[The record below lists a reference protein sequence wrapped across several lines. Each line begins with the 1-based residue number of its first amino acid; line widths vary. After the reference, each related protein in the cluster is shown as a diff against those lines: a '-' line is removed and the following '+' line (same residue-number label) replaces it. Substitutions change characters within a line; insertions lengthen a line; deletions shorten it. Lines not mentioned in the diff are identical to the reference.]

1 MTNLLLRLFI
11 KGYPDISSAHARAA
25 CGKLSGLV
33 GIVCNLLLCAAKI
46 AIGAVSGAVSITAD
60 GINNLSDASSSIVT
74 LLGFRLAEKP
84 ADAEHPF
91 GHARIEYLSG
101 LAVAGMILVI
111 GVQLAIKSVE
121 KILHPSQVA
130 FSAVLVVVLVL
141 SMAVKLWMALFNWS
155 VGKKIQSA
163 ALRATAAD
171 SRNDVLSTGA
181 VLLSCLV
188 GHFFHWRVDG
198 YAGLLVALF
207 IVWSGVGIAKDTISP
222 LLGENADPELA
233 HRIAGV
239 LRSEE
244 KVLGIHDLMVHD
256 YGPGQKFASVHVEMD
271 ASEDPLVCHN
281 IIDDLERTVKAAC
294 GVCMTIHYDPVVT
307 NDQALSEIR
316 ARVQEI
322 LGTIDAR
329 LTMHDFRVVP
339 GPKHTNLVFDLVV
352 PVDLAGQSGEI
363 QEKIDA
369 GLRGQPMQYYTV
381 ITFDAPAFNQT

>member
-11 KGYPDISSAHARAA
+11 KEYPNITSASARAA
-25 CGKLSGLV
+25 CGRLSGFV
-33 GIVCNLLLCAAKI
+33 GIVCNVLLCAAKI
-46 AIGAVSGAVSITAD
+46 AIGTLSGSVSITAD

-84 ADAEHPF
+84 ADEGHPF

-121 KILHPSQVA
+121 KILHPSQIV
-130 FSAVLVVVLVL
+130 FSGALVVVLVL

-155 VGKKIQSA
+155 LGKKIQSA
-163 ALRATAAD
+163 TLTATAAD

-188 GHFFHWRVDG
+188 GHFFHLAIDG

-207 IVWSGVGIAKDTISP
+207 IVWSGAGIAKDTISP
-222 LLGENADPELA
+222 LLGENADPELI
-233 HRIAGV
+233 RQIAGT
-239 LRSEE
+239 LRGGE
-244 KVLGIHDLMVHD
+244 KVLGFHDLMVHD
-256 YGPGQKFASVHVEMD
+256 YGPGRKFASVHVEMD
-271 ASEDPLVCHN
+271 AAEDPLVCHN
-281 IIDDLERTVKAAC
+281 IIDDLERAIKDVC
-294 GVCMTIHYDPVVT
+294 GVSMTIHYDPVVT

-316 ARVQEI
+316 ALVQEI
-322 LGTIDAR
+322 LGTIDGR

-339 GPKHTNLVFDLVV
+339 GPMHTNLVFDLVV
-352 PVDLAGQSGEI
+352 PDDLAKQRSAI
-363 QEKIDA
+363 QEKINA

-381 ITFDAPAFNQT
+381 ITFDALAFNQP